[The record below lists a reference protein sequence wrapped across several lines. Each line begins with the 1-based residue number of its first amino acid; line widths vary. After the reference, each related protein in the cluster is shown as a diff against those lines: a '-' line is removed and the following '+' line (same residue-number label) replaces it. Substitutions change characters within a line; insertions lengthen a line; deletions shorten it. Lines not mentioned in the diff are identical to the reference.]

1 MYNMRKT
8 LIKRKKYT
16 KSKRTRKNNKRRS
29 HQKGGGLG
37 SDLRQQL
44 VSLCRQSKWEEY
56 DSITQRIIDDYRLN
70 NKNDFLIHLDNQMST
85 FKRETALCLERTL
98 TQLQEDGIPESMP
111 HLARVLDMRDGR
123 I

>member
-8 LIKRKKYT
+8 LIKRKKIT
-16 KSKRTRKNNKRRS
+16 KSKRTRKNNKRRR
-29 HQKGGGLG
+29 HQKGGGIG

-44 VSLCRQSKWEEY
+44 VSLCRQGKWTEY
-56 DSITQRIIDDYRLN
+56 DTITQRIIDDYRLN
-70 NKNDFLIHLDNQMST
+70 SKNDFLIHLDNQMST
-85 FKRETALCLERTL
+85 FKRETALCLERSL
-98 TQLQEDGIPESMP
+98 TQLQEDGIPESMV

>member
-8 LIKRKKYT
+8 LIKRKKIT
-16 KSKRTRKNNKRRS
+16 KSKRTRKNNKRRR

-44 VSLCRQSKWEEY
+44 VSLCRQSKWAEY

-85 FKRETALCLERTL
+85 FKRETALCLERSL
-98 TQLQEDGIPESMP
+98 TQLQEDGIPESMV